1 MSSGHMCR
9 FLRAQQE
16 GADKYKDHESVPS
29 AGASE
34 QNVSQSGG
42 GEVGCQTYTCLTSD

>member
-16 GADKYKDHESVPS
+16 ADKYKDHESVPS

-42 GEVGCQTYTCLTSD
+42 GGRWDVKHILA

>member
-42 GEVGCQTYTCLTSD
+42 GGGRWDVKHILA